1 MSAFASHGTHIPWFG
16 SGLCPFRLA
25 GDLCLVL
32 SGPWLLYRIRVKGT
46 EGISLETQIL
56 RLLTFGARYLDVFFK
71 PPVSSYNTTM
81 KFIIL
86 VSGLLSVAILA
97 RGGRPRSAIQSAVRM
112 PLFFSVILLDL
123 YLATQHAHGSNFIEF
138 AWAASVMFALQSEI
152 FQFQVTAST
161 GIMDWQIMVYLGLIT
176 AYRVFY
182 LPHWYFRFRE
192 EGSLDTFT
200 ISAAIGTLSG
210 HAMGFCCIAVANVR
224 RRMRKNVPEIASEE
238 AAQPLL
244 DIKDPI
250 VVEEK
255 N

>member
-1 MSAFASHGTHIPWFG
+1 MK
-16 SGLCPFRLA
+16 
-25 GDLCLVL
+25 
-32 SGPWLLYRIRVKGT
+32 VKGT
-46 EGISLETQIL
+46 EGVSLETQIF
-56 RLLTFGARYLDVFFK
+56 RLLTFGARYLDVFFS
-71 PPVSSYNTTM
+71 PPVSSYNTTV
-81 KFIIL
+81 KFVIL
-86 VSGLLSVAILA
+86 VSGLLSVAVLA
-97 RGGRPRSAIQSAVRM
+97 RGGSLRSAAKSAVYMTWVILLSVYLATRVNYGSNFMEIAWATSLSLAIQSDVSQ
-112 PLFFSVILLDL
+112 FYIT
-123 YLATQHAHGSNFIEF
+123 AT
-138 AWAASVMFALQSEI
+138 
-152 FQFQVTAST
+152 T

-200 ISAAIGTLSG
+200 SSAAIGTLSG

-250 VVEEK
+250 VAEEK